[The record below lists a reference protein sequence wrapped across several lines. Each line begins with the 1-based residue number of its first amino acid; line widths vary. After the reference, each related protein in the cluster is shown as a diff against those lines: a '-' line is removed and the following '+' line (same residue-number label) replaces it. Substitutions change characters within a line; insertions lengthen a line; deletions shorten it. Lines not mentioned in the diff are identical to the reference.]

1 MAKKRKINAESI
13 VSEAERHLSIR
24 DVWNAGSAEKLTLFI
39 MGFNQLKHK
48 QFAKG
53 AMFLLLEIAFL
64 GWLAFSG
71 ISALSLLTTLGP
83 NKKMTTGLDKDGI
96 PVTIQP
102 DNSVII
108 LLWGVLAILIIAA
121 FVVLFIQNY
130 KSNKHLVYLT
140 QTGQHI
146 PSNKEELASLLDSNL
161 HKTLMAV
168 PLLGVFLFTILPT
181 LYMITMA
188 FTNYNKEHAIAF
200 SWTGLTS
207 FGQILSGNLA
217 GTFFPVLIWTLIWA
231 VLATATTFLGGVLLA
246 MLIESKGIK
255 GKGMW
260 RTIFVIVFA
269 VPQFVTLLLM
279 AQFLNT
285 QGALN
290 NLLMDWHIISEPI
303 KFITTDSN
311 AWVSRA
317 TVIVVNMWIGIPVSM
332 LTSTAIIQNLPQD
345 QIEAAR
351 IDGANSFRIFKSI
364 TFPQILFV
372 MTPALIQQFIGNINN
387 FNVIYLLT
395 GGWPMN
401 ANYNSAGEKSYAHQ
415 RLLSLVGR
423 YALLIFLAI
432 VWLFPIVWIVLVS
445 FTKNST
451 GFVDTIIPDNFT
463 IDNYVSL
470 LKNENGVFPFVNW
483 LVNTLIVSVLSTIIS
498 TLIIIMMSY
507 VLSRLKFAF
516 RKPFLQIALVLGMFP
531 GFMSM
536 IALYYI
542 LKSFNMLSIGGL
554 VMVYAGGAGLAF
566 YIAKGFFDTIPPSI
580 DEAAKIDGANKWQV
594 FTNITL
600 PLSKPIIV
608 YTALMAFI
616 APWTDFIFSGIIL
629 GNNDS
634 KSFTIAYGLYTMVFN
649 SKGSAT
655 TYFTQ
660 FIAGCVIIAI
670 PITLLFIFMQKF
682 YVNGITAGAD
692 KG

>member
-24 DVWNAGSAEKLTLFI
+24 DVWNAGSAEKLTFFI

-121 FVVLFIQNY
+121 FIVLFIQNY

-200 SWTGLTS
+200 SWTGFTS

-260 RTIFVIVFA
+260 RTVFVIVFA

-351 IDGANSFRIFKSI
+351 IDGANSFKIFKSI

-401 ANYNSAGEKSYAHQ
+401 ANYNSAGETD
-415 RLLSLVGR
+415 LLVTWLYKLVFGQTQQ
-423 YALLIFLAI
+423 YNVAAALGILIFI
-432 VWLFPIVWIVLVS
+432 VNASI
-445 FTKNST
+445 
-451 GFVDTIIPDNFT
+451 
-463 IDNYVSL
+463 SL
-470 LKNENGVFPFVNW
+470 
-483 LVNTLIVSVLSTIIS
+483 
-498 TLIIIMMSY
+498 
-507 VLSRLKFAF
+507 
-516 RKPFLQIALVLGMFP
+516 
-531 GFMSM
+531 
-536 IALYYI
+536 
-542 LKSFNMLSIGGL
+542 
-554 VMVYAGGAGLAF
+554 
-566 YIAKGFFDTIPPSI
+566 
-580 DEAAKIDGANKWQV
+580 
-594 FTNITL
+594 
-600 PLSKPIIV
+600 
-608 YTALMAFI
+608 
-616 APWTDFIFSGIIL
+616 
-629 GNNDS
+629 
-634 KSFTIAYGLYTMVFN
+634 IAYRRTNAFKEG
-649 SKGSAT
+649 
-655 TYFTQ
+655 
-660 FIAGCVIIAI
+660 
-670 PITLLFIFMQKF
+670 
-682 YVNGITAGAD
+682 
-692 KG
+692 